1 MSGGNG
7 WIVTYDNP
15 GPAPIESVTFDSS
28 TIGPFRFILSILWK
42 SAKGE

>member
-15 GPAPIESVTFDSS
+15 GPAPIVIRVFVECATLV
-28 TIGPFRFILSILWK
+28 
-42 SAKGE
+42 